1 MVAELNWV
9 PTKPLLAIAKKL
21 NGGKCMFFHILWYFL
36 KAEMK
41 MKSCSE
47 INVGMVDQ
55 NSNNLDK
62 VYTSYFIFLLKRGK
76 VYYLEFSVCTP
87 LKLQSTKCLRNT
99 SHFGNFCLHSG
110 SLCLYEIVLQN
121 TWHWKQKNGNKYTL
135 FRRDFSLWL
144 LRVT

>member
-76 VYYLEFSVCTP
+76 VYYLEFSLCTP

-99 SHFGNFCLHSG
+99 CHILGISVSIQVPCVCMKSCCRIHDTENKKMAINILFFVEIF
-110 SLCLYEIVLQN
+110 LCDY
-121 TWHWKQKNGNKYTL
+121 WG
-135 FRRDFSLWL
+135 
-144 LRVT
+144 